1 MSVSIR
7 INTDNTNIKLRTKD
21 AKMKISGQEADFK
34 LKKTKGKFDIRQ
46 KADTIEIDTYKAY
59 KQLGLDSP
67 QDLMRTIGRKSE
79 RKAKEN
85 ISSYVRD
92 GEAMMKI
99 ENKGKP
105 ILKIAEKNAHKE
117 DKVELNVAYFPKT
130 PIDIRVKKGYL
141 KVEAEPDKISAEAK
155 QQLRIDVKPGG
166 VYTTVDN
173 YPKVNIETVGEV
185 YDSKV

>member
-1 MSVSIR
+1 MSVSLKIH
-7 INTDNTNIKLRTKD
+7 TDNSNVKLRTED
-21 AKMKISGQEADFK
+21 AKVRISGQEADFE
-34 LKKTKGKFDIRQ
+34 LKKTKGRFDIRQ
-46 KADTIEIDTYKAY
+46 KADTIEIDTYRAY
-59 KQLGLDSP
+59 RQLGLESP
-67 QDLMRTIGRKSE
+67 QDLMRSQGRKSE
-79 RKAKEN
+79 RKAREN
-85 ISSYVRD
+85 LSSYVRD

-117 DKVELNVAYFPKT
+117 DNVELNVTHFPKT

-141 KVEAEPDKISAEAK
+141 KVEAEPDRVEAKVK
-155 QQLRIDVKPGG
+155 QQLKIDVKPGG